1 MTPMNLESISPRNIT
16 MKKLALASAFLFTSY
31 GTHANDAL
39 DVLEGKKKASDISVP
54 GTQITAA
61 QKNGTEYPEATWPE
75 WQKRTFDP
83 VWARAVLF
91 DDEKNP
97 WVQHLAMTGFFEWQ
111 YADGEA
117 EVKQQSGAVIETVD
131 IDSSEM
137 RRARLGARMRAF
149 CNTNIE
155 SVGEI
160 AGDSN
165 YSGIERLSARTELP
179 KNFGVT
185 YGKFRPQ
192 FTAEYRQEPEQS
204 PYPDRAMFLNM
215 IAPATTIGVRFDY
228 KYQDWEY
235 GIGWFSSDSDPYFPS
250 VEADG
255 ILAINIARNFV
266 ETTGDTVTHT
276 RWHLDYLHNY
286 DAGESGSVPR
296 YNVAG
301 HRSANGNQLVAN
313 NPAFRHLFSTG
324 FTLEQDRFSFIGDF
338 MLAKGGTKAWGLTL
352 ASSVWAVPGYLKIVG
367 RYHYAGSDDPGA
379 IVSTMGA
386 STDPYFD
393 SSPFF
398 IGDEYHSFY
407 LGANAHLYKDRLLLM
422 TGFEKVM
429 LDDEAGG
436 GFNTDATIWHTGV
449 KASF

>member
-1 MTPMNLESISPRNIT
+1 LKKKTIQPRKID
-16 MKKLALASAFLFTSY
+16 MKPIALASAILMTSFGAY
-31 GTHANDAL
+31 ANEAL
-39 DVLEGKKKASDISVP
+39 DVLEGKKKASDIALPTAQDTVVKE
-54 GTQITAA
+54 GGIT
-61 QKNGTEYPEATWPE
+61 YPDATWPE
-75 WQKRTFDP
+75 WQARTFDP

-91 DDEKNP
+91 HDDKNP

-111 YADGEA
+111 YADGQA
-117 EVKQQSGAVIETVD
+117 EVRQEGGPVLNTVD
-131 IDSSEM
+131 VDSSET

-149 CNTNIE
+149 RNTNIE
-155 SVGEI
+155 AVGEI
-160 AGDSN
+160 AGN
-165 YSGIERLSARTELP
+165 ANHSGIERLSARTELP

-204 PYPDRAMFLNM
+204 PYHDRAMLLNM
-215 IAPATTIGVRFDY
+215 IAPATTLGVRFDY
-228 KYQDWEY
+228 QYQDWEY
-235 GIGWFSSDSDPYFPS
+235 GIGWFSSDSDPYLPS

-266 ETTGDTVTHT
+266 ETTGDTVTRT

-286 DAGESGSVPR
+286 DVGESGSAPR

-301 HRSANGNQLVAN
+301 HRSANGNQLVVN

-324 FTLEQDRFSFIGDF
+324 FTLEQDRFSFLGDF
-338 MLAKGGTKAWGLTL
+338 MLAKGDTTAWGLTL
-352 ASSVWAVPGYLKIVG
+352 APAVWAVPGYLRIVG

-386 STDPYFD
+386 SSDPYFD

-429 LDDEAGG
+429 LDDEAGQ